1 MSTELDGPAR
11 TCPTCGLIV
20 PLFDLE
26 AEAREVDRALGF
38 EFGRIVDRWEWAARQ
53 PDGIVDN
60 ILGWLPAV
68 RRRRAIWRRGQE
80 LWEERIRSDGIARC
94 PSCQAPLPSG

>member
-1 MSTELDGPAR
+1 MSIELDGQTR
-11 TCPTCGLIV
+11 TCPTCGLVV

-26 AEAREVDRALGF
+26 AEAREIDRTLGL
-38 EFGRIVDRWEWAARQ
+38 EFGRIVDRWDWAARQ

-80 LWEERIRSDGIARC
+80 LLGGAHAVR
-94 PSCQAPLPSG
+94 